1 MPLPFAP
8 DQLALVHV
16 TARPPVPTDE
26 GMVLDTGFHHYGGHA
41 QEPEKDRLRLRQTLH
56 FTLQSAVTDHAYG
69 SFEGRQ
75 WAVVA
80 PLESAVKANGRPES
94 LLASDVAFFPKEGQM
109 VLPGGILVEF
119 ANDLPPDVFIQRA
132 ENGTLRVST
141 ELGGPNLSQARQ
153 WFAQL
158 GQQGHDV
165 SAIEQR
171 LVREEQE
178 WTAPEIT
185 EMGISA
191 ALAALNKPTLH
202 RLAGVEPGSAMGFD
216 GWLSRSHLEDLK
228 DHVERWAPAEDMGPI
243 AVGRHDGLSGDRLMR
258 AVSLA
263 NPDLLQEIQDAPQ
276 TPPRIRAEAERWGR
290 SPLFHRQRSVEIW
303 RELREGP
310 SKITND
316 LGQERPGLVGTFFGR
331 QAIPSFAHPRLGQ
344 IKADEIDQVVR
355 QAKPEQ
361 RNELLDS
368 VLRQNTSPEGL
379 PPAYQRLAQWLHQM
393 GARAKLPPSTMERTG
408 ALPPPPPLVAA
419 SGADL
424 VLPTIDQW
432 RRMRAEKDVLAL
444 EEFKAREE
452 AERKRRQARGPA
464 PMLGG

>member
-16 TARPPVPTDE
+16 TARPPVETPE
-26 GMVLDTGFHHYGGHA
+26 GLVLDTGFHHYGGHA

-80 PLESAVKANGRPES
+80 PLENAVKANGRPES
-94 LLASDVAFFPKEGQM
+94 VLASDVAFFPKEGQM

-165 SAIEQR
+165 SAMEQR
-171 LVREEQE
+171 LAREDHE

-185 EMGISA
+185 EAGISA
-191 ALAALNKPTLH
+191 ALAAIHKPTLH
-202 RLAGVEPGSAMGFD
+202 RLAGIEPGSAMGFD
-216 GWLSRSHLEDLK
+216 GWMPRSHLVELK
-228 DHVERWAPAEDMGPI
+228 EHLERWAPAQDMGPI
-243 AVGRHDGLSGDRLMR
+243 AVDRHDGLSGDRLMR

-263 NPDLLQEIQDAPQ
+263 NPALLQEIADAPDA
-276 TPPRIRAEAERWGR
+276 PPRIREEAQRWGQ
-290 SPLFHRQRSVEIW
+290 SPLFHRQRAMGIW

-331 QAIPSFAHPRLGQ
+331 QAIASFAHPRLG
-344 IKADEIDQVVR
+344 EIRAEEVDQVVR
-355 QAKPEQ
+355 QASAEQ
-361 RNELLDS
+361 RDQLLEA
-368 VLRQNTSPEGL
+368 VLKQNTSPEGL
-379 PPAYQRLAQWLHQM
+379 PPAYQRLAQWLNQM
-393 GARAKLPPSTMERTG
+393 GARAPLPPSTMEHHG
-408 ALPPPPPLVAA
+408 ALPPPPPMVAA
-419 SGADL
+419 SGAD
-424 VLPTIDQW
+424 VALPTIAQW
-432 RRMRAEKDVLAL
+432 RQMRAEKDLLAAEDL
-444 EEFKAREE
+444 KAREE
-452 AERKRRQARGPA
+452 AERKLRQRGA
-464 PMLGG
+464 TPMLGG